1 MTTNPMTT
9 EEFFQPLLERIEKG
23 RAKYPN
29 GCTLLS
35 LQDELGEVVH
45 AVNKF
50 EGISRVRDELLDVA
64 AVAMRMYHGELDQ
77 DQVVAGL
84 TIEGHGFAHVPA
96 TLPTEKETPCSSPEK

>member
-1 MTTNPMTT
+1 MTNPMTT
-9 EEFFQPLLERIEKG
+9 TEEFFRPLLDRIEKG

-45 AVNKF
+45 AVNKD
-50 EGISRVRDELLDVA
+50 EGVSRVRDELLDVA

-84 TIEGHGFAHVPA
+84 T
-96 TLPTEKETPCSSPEK
+96 KEQKVACSSPEK